1 MPGMCAP
8 RQWQLWCA
16 TMTGMR
22 RSTGIG
28 RLGEVGEGLDRAKQ
42 WSVVSVTAGYVYG
55 ALLDG
60 DHDLEYVS
68 IALVVDELAERVP
81 WMSRPAH
88 LEAMA
93 KLLGLDKLP
102 IVWQWRPAEWPVWN
116 HQIDRAACFWSR
128 DGGLDQTVI
137 GALNAR
143 VTDGVQIAHPADADG
158 LRRQVEIEHASA
170 RKHLAEV
177 TAMFGDREWRRGH
190 RGDGSYPEDTLW
202 AAAAG
207 FIELD
212 DWLNRPGR

>member
-1 MPGMCAP
+1 MELGLCDDDGMK
-8 RQWQLWCA
+8 
-16 TMTGMR
+16 
-22 RSTGIG
+22 RSTAIG
-28 RLGEVGEGLDRAKQ
+28 RLSDISGGLDRAKQ
-42 WSVVSVTAGYVYG
+42 WSAVNVTAGCVYG

-60 DHDLEYVS
+60 DDDLEYVS
-68 IALVVDELAERVP
+68 IALVVDEPAVRVP

-93 KLLGLDKLP
+93 KLARFDKLP

-116 HQIDRAACFWSR
+116 HQIPRAACFWSVG
-128 DGGLDQTVI
+128 GGLDQTVI
-137 GALNAR
+137 DALNAR
-143 VTDGVQIAHPADADG
+143 VADGLQISHPADVDG
-158 LRRQVEIEHASA
+158 LQRQVEIERATA
-170 RKHLAEV
+170 RAHLAEV
-177 TAMFGDREWRRGH
+177 TALFGDREWRRDH